1 MVILESNIYK
11 CNDCGR
17 EFELDY
23 QLELHVKCMHGAPII
38 HKCEKCGQE
47 FTLKE
52 QIDMHLSNVI
62 HDSKDKPTNDY
73 RGNRPVEQSR
83 KLY

>member
-1 MVILESNIYK
+1 METNIFK

-23 QLELHVKCMHGAPII
+23 QLELHTKFMHSSSIY
-38 HKCEKCGQE
+38 KCEKCGQE
-47 FTLKE
+47 FASKE

-62 HDSKDKPTNDY
+62 HDSKDKPTDDY